1 MASCSSSGGAKNTR
15 DKIDAIF
22 SRCKANSLNP
32 AADSCD
38 LRGLLSVFWPILDN
52 TMSLVDFA
60 GVLSM
65 ADEHDHL
72 DAVKFPE
79 FFNGIARVK
88 YPTGQNFR
96 ESLIDDINKSK
107 HMKVQLDSPA
117 YIRMC
122 ERNVMKLLLK
132 FDLPLRRVFSTFAG
146 QSVRIGGG
154 YTWDEVRRLA
164 IGIELDGVVAFAS
177 AHSIIPNIL
186 QTHHCQKVVKDI
198 MTNYP
203 LTVSNTSLNSVL
215 HYPQFQLL
223 LCFVAIEKHDM
234 QNRKG
239 TKGTFAKKVGEN
251 ETTSM
256 SDILLDLFKKMG
268 LHKSSSI
275 SNTLNSPTATANLQ
289 SSMQTMQISAQATIE
304 VGSQGSA
311 LDNGAVVA
319 PTSEAP
325 QDQYTGATN
334 HNRQAMMLRME
345 HLFDEMETKL
355 LLIID
360 STSETMQLLSEPGDE
375 MTDTKPRLISKP
387 VVIGDAVPVPV
398 SCPEA
403 VEQLLQAALAH
414 HNLGSYEES
423 IKFLEASRLEL
434 YDMKRKAL
442 VAKKGETDAPESK
455 VDIADHDKVFDVEMY
470 IVICKGNVYQSCG
483 DDEQSLLQYMEGL
496 NKAKE
501 NKEKDWEIICLNSI
515 GILAYYSLRYEVAF
529 MCFSVVGLY
538 RSAAYGQNSA
548 DTATA
553 WNNEACSLYCMN
565 KRRES
570 RVRFEKAWNVTCK
583 VLGHRAPRAIAMW
596 KNLEKARRA
605 HASIQNKKDLN
616 ASIGLRDDAD
626 RLLTGGEFIIN
637 AIPPEEKGGKKKK
650 GGKGSKKKKK

>member
-1 MASCSSSGGAKNTR
+1 MTSKESTGKLKDN
-15 DKIDAIF
+15 IDGIF
-22 SRCKANSLNP
+22 SKCKANSSNSTE
-32 AADSCD
+32 SCD

-72 DAVKFPE
+72 DIMKFPE

-88 YPTGQNFR
+88 YPTGQTFR
-96 ESLIDDINKSK
+96 ESLVDEINRSK
-107 HMKVQLDSPA
+107 QVKVQLDAPA
-117 YIRMC
+117 YVKMC
-122 ERNVMKLLLK
+122 DRHVMKLLLK
-132 FDLPLRRVFSTFAG
+132 FDLPLRRAFSTFAG
-146 QSVRIGGG
+146 QNVRIGGG

-164 IGIELDGVVAFAS
+164 IGIELDGVIAFAS
-177 AHSIIPNIL
+177 AHSIVPNIFTI
-186 QTHHCQKVVKDI
+186 QQCQQIAKEI

-203 LTVSNTSLNSVL
+203 LMVSSTSLNSVL
-215 HYPQFQLL
+215 HYPQFQLF
-223 LCFVAIEKHDM
+223 LCFVAIEKYEM
-234 QNRKG
+234 QNRKNA
-239 TKGTFAKKVGEN
+239 KSAFAKKIGEAESKN
-251 ETTSM
+251 M
-256 SDILLDLFKKMG
+256 ADMLLDLFKKMG
-268 LHKSSSI
+268 LHKASSV

-289 SSMQTMQISAQATIE
+289 SSMQTMQISMQASIDI
-304 VGSQGSA
+304 GNSQGSA

-325 QDQYTGATN
+325 QDQYTGTMN

-355 LLIID
+355 LLMID
-360 STSETMQLLSEPGDE
+360 SSSDTMQLLSEPGDD
-375 MTDTKPRLISKP
+375 MTDTKPRLVSKP

-442 VAKKGETDAPESK
+442 VARRNSETDAPESK
-455 VDIADHDKVFDVEMY
+455 ADIPDHHDNVFDVEMY
-470 IVICKGNVYQSCG
+470 IIVCKGNVYQSCG
-483 DDEQSLLQYMEGL
+483 DDEQSLLQYMDGL
-496 NKAKE
+496 NKSKE

-529 MCFSVVGLY
+529 MCFSVVGSY
-538 RSAAYGQNSA
+538 RTAAYGINSA

-553 WNNEACSLYCMN
+553 WNNEACSLYCIN

-605 HASIQNKKDLN
+605 HASIQNKKDLD

-650 GGKGSKKKKK
+650 GKKGGKKKK